1 MKPLQDFSSSSYHD
15 MLDFRVLD
23 PAGESVGTLYS
34 MWSDQ
39 STGRFEFIG
48 FKTTWLSGKN
58 HIVPATNVQVDLE
71 SKTIH
76 VPYTVEFLKGA
87 PAFDAAAEITEEQEA
102 TIREHYDKPR
112 LP

>member
-15 MLDFRVLD
+15 MLDFLVVD

-48 FKTTWLSGKN
+48 FKTAWLSGKN
-58 HIVPATNVQVDLE
+58 HIVPAAEVQVDPDK
-71 SKTIH
+71 KTIH
-76 VPYTVEFLKGA
+76 VPYTVEFLKDA
-87 PAFDAAAEITEEQEA
+87 PTFDAAAEITEEQEKS
-102 TIREHYDKPR
+102 IREHYR
-112 LP
+112 HHLG